1 MIFGL
6 YLYLFYESVLPA
18 VILFPLW
25 FFYMKEWLEDMARK
39 KELEFRNQFRDSI
52 QIMSSALKTGYSE
65 ENAIRETYKDL
76 TPMYGKETRIV
87 KEYSRMV
94 HKLDMSIPIGQILE
108 EFSSEA
114 EQEDVENFVN
124 VFAASKKTGGDSIA
138 VIRNAVKIISEK
150 IDTEKEIQTMIASKK
165 LEFQIMS
172 VIPFGIIFYLK
183 ITFREFLEILYNSSA
198 GKATMSVCLAIYLAA
213 YICGKK
219 IIQIDL

>member
-1 MIFGL
+1 MRDIKKSEYLAGILKTTVIFGL

-25 FFYMKEWLEDMARK
+25 IFYMKEWLEDTARK

-52 QIMSSALKTGYSE
+52 QIMSSALKTGYSA

-114 EQEDVENFVN
+114 KQEDV
-124 VFAASKKTGGDSIA
+124 
-138 VIRNAVKIISEK
+138 
-150 IDTEKEIQTMIASKK
+150 
-165 LEFQIMS
+165 
-172 VIPFGIIFYLK
+172 
-183 ITFREFLEILYNSSA
+183 
-198 GKATMSVCLAIYLAA
+198 
-213 YICGKK
+213 
-219 IIQIDL
+219 